1 MIVRTM
7 LPALAFLLS
16 GCQTAPTPSA
26 SQTGSLTSVP
36 ASSASAV
43 TPAVAASEVLDKL
56 DARTPVPL
64 LPMMAQHQKQN
75 MRDHLVVVQE
85 VVAALARK
93 DFAAIE
99 KSAAR
104 MGYSETM
111 GQMCTHM
118 GAGAA
123 GFTETALAFHRTA
136 DKIGAAASRGQ
147 PDAVEAALAETL
159 SACTA
164 CHAQYKQRIV
174 DEATWTAV
182 TGGGPPS
189 HQPHP

>member
-1 MIVRTM
+1 MIARTM
-7 LPALAFLLS
+7 MPALIFLLS

-26 SQTGSLTSVP
+26 SQAGSLTSVP
-36 ASSASAV
+36 ASSASPV
-43 TPAVAASEVLDKL
+43 TPASAASEVLDRL

-85 VVAALARK
+85 VVAALAHK
-93 DFAAIE
+93 DFTAIE

-136 DKIGAAASRGQ
+136 DKIGAAANRREA
-147 PDAVEAALAETL
+147 DAVQAALAETL

-164 CHAQYKQRIV
+164 CHARYKQRIV
-174 DEATWTAV
+174 DEATWAAV
-182 TGGGPPS
+182 TGSEAPS
-189 HQPHP
+189 HPPHP